1 MTSVWAQADQ
11 QIHVSNYEN
20 EKQNIN
26 LFFCNTGNQNI

>member
-1 MTSVWAQADQ
+1 MTSVWAQPDQ
-11 QIHVSNYEN
+11 QIHVSYEN